1 MYRHPRV
8 RHAPRVRPP
17 KGTPDAHDV
26 YLQARKTGALPQSTG
41 APVLTDKQVALLAE
55 RLGETNPRPLL
66 QLARLNAFFG
76 KAWMLDAERTAN
88 TSTLP
93 WVTTR
98 KKDGKPRSLGARFF
112 AVVRS
117 RSLKSRRKQELSRR
131 GYLWIFDPNHWQR
144 PQPRM
149 IFIPAPS
156 PVLLPEIADA
166 RRKKYRRIVKRLT
179 AEGRH
184 VPKKL
189 ILPPKPKP
197 VRPPREPKKGKGKNG
212 KGGKGKS
219 PYQKNKSKA
228 PAVEVMVVRRKPSAD

>member
-8 RHAPRVRPP
+8 SHAPRVRPP
-17 KGTPDAHDV
+17 KGTPDTHDV
-26 YLQARKTGALPQSTG
+26 YLTAQKTGVLPQSTG
-41 APVLTDKQVALLAE
+41 APVLTDKQLALLAQ
-55 RLGETNPRPLL
+55 RLGETNQRPLL

-76 KAWMLDAERTAN
+76 KAWMLAAERTAN

-98 KKDGKPRSLGARFF
+98 KLDGKPRTIGARFF

-117 RSLKSRRKQELSRR
+117 RALKSRRKDELSRR
-131 GYLWIFDPNHWQR
+131 GYLWLFDPNHWQR

-149 IFIPAPS
+149 LFMPAPS

-166 RRKKYRRIVKRLT
+166 KRKKYRRIVKRLT

-197 VRPPREPKKGKGKNG
+197 VQPPRAPKKGKNG
-212 KGGKGKS
+212 KSKS
-219 PYQKNKSKA
+219 PYKQNKGKQ
-228 PAVEVMVVRRKPSAD
+228 AVVAEVMVVRRKPAAD